1 MWCTLHL
8 QDENEKKTEEFVT
21 SLLPEDICTRCFH
34 ITRRRLRKREG
45 QWTEESEELLPG
57 YVFIETSQPETVYR
71 ELKKASK
78 YLLFSDERFVS
89 VLTED
94 DRKFLEQITDKTG
107 RIGLSV
113 VRVKKIGDKKEIEYL
128 SGPLAKV
135 SDQISWIDL
144 HRRFA
149 KVDTGFLK
157 DKKGFS
163 LSFYFEGESIVPET
177 GQQKVPRFAWECV
190 PVSGEKTKGND
201 ALCGM

>member
-8 QDENEKKTEEFVT
+8 QDGNEKKTEEFVT
-21 SLLPEDICTRCFH
+21 NLLPEDICTRCFH

-45 QWTEESEELLPG
+45 QWREESEELLPG
-57 YVFIETSQPETVYR
+57 YVFIETDHPKAVYK

-78 YLLFSDERFVS
+78 YLLFSDEHFVS

-94 DRKFLEQITDKTG
+94 DIKFLEQITDRAG

-113 VRVKKIGDKKEIEYL
+113 VRVKKAGDKKEIEYL

-149 KVDTGFLK
+149 KVDNGFLK

-163 LSFYFEGESIVPET
+163 LSFYFEGESIIPET
-177 GQQKVPRFAWECV
+177 GQQKMRYFARECV
-190 PVSGEKTKGND
+190 SVSGKKTKGND

>member
-8 QDENEKKTEEFVT
+8 QDGNEKKTEEFVT
-21 SLLPEDICTRCFH
+21 NLLPEDICTRCFH

-45 QWTEESEELLPG
+45 QWMEESEELLPG

-113 VRVKKIGDKKEIEYL
+113 VRVKKAGDRKEIEYL
-128 SGPLAKV
+128 SGPLAKI
-135 SDQISWIDL
+135 SDQISWVDL

-149 KVDTGFLK
+149 KVDTVFLK

>member
-8 QDENEKKTEEFVT
+8 QDGNEKKTEEFVT
-21 SLLPEDICTRCFH
+21 SLLAEDIGTRCFH

-45 QWTEESEELLPG
+45 QWMEESEELLPG

-107 RIGLSV
+107 RIGLSG
-113 VRVKKIGDKKEIEYL
+113 VRVEKAGDRKKIEYL
-128 SGPLAKV
+128 
-135 SDQISWIDL
+135 
-144 HRRFA
+144 
-149 KVDTGFLK
+149 
-157 DKKGFS
+157 
-163 LSFYFEGESIVPET
+163 
-177 GQQKVPRFAWECV
+177 
-190 PVSGEKTKGND
+190 
-201 ALCGM
+201 

>member
-8 QDENEKKTEEFVT
+8 QEGNEKKTEEFVT
-21 SLLPEDICTRCFH
+21 NLLPDNICTRCFH

-45 QWTEESEELLPG
+45 QWREESEELLPG
-57 YVFIETSQPETVYR
+57 YVFIETNQPETVYR

-78 YLLFSDERFVS
+78 YLLFSDDSFVS

-94 DRKFLEQITDKTG
+94 EIKLLDQITDRTG

-113 VRVKKIGDKKEIEYL
+113 VRVKKAGARKEIEYL

-135 SDQISWIDL
+135 SEQISWVDL

-157 DKKGFS
+157 DKKGLS
-163 LSFYFEGESIVPET
+163 LSFYFEGESIIPET
-177 GQQKVPRFAWECV
+177 GRQKMRHLKRECV
-190 PVSGEKTKGND
+190 PVSGGKTKGND